1 VQIIIIGAGVI
12 GAAIA
17 RELSRYDIDIK
28 LLEKEPDVADGTSKA
43 NSGIIHAGYNADAN
57 TLKGT
62 MNVKSNPTY
71 DQLCEDL
78 KVPFKRNGSL
88 VVGFNDEDLKKLKV
102 KKENGEKNGIE
113 GLEILNREELFKKEP
128 NINKKA
134 QYALYAPSAGI
145 ISPYELTIGYA
156 DNAVRNGAEVLL
168 NTEVEDLIIKEGKV
182 TGVITNRGNYQA
194 DLVINSAGLYSD
206 KVAKMAGDKFEI
218 TPRKGEYHL
227 FDKVHGDLVNNTL
240 FPMPTEKS
248 KGILVLPTVHGNLL
262 IGPNANIIDDKNDFS
277 TTSDGLEKVF
287 EGAKKL
293 VPSVPEDGII
303 TSFSGLRASLPSN
316 DFHIGFSEN
325 KKALI
330 NLVGIQSPGLSSAP
344 AIAEKITEMVNQYFK
359 NNNMEIKL
367 KDDFIE
373 NNPSYPHYHRYEEND
388 EVEKWQNVVE
398 KNEDYGEI
406 ICRCE
411 HVSRGEIIDAIH
423 RPVPVKTIDAIK
435 RRTRASSG
443 RCQAGFCGPRL
454 LNILSNQLDID
465 PLEVTKKGGGS
476 KILKSRSKEL
486 ILEDI
491 NEEDNVG
498 DNNESI

>member
-1 VQIIIIGAGVI
+1 MQIIIIGAGVI
-12 GAAIA
+12 GSAIA
-17 RELSRYDIDIK
+17 RELSRYNIDII
-28 LLEKEPDVADGTSKA
+28 LIEKEPDVADGTSKA

-57 TLKGT
+57 TLKGS
-62 MNVKSNPTY
+62 MNVKSNPIY

-88 VVGFNDEDLKKLKV
+88 VVGFKDKDLKKLKA
-102 KKENGEKNGIE
+102 KKSNGEKNGIK
-113 GLEILNREELFKKEP
+113 GLEILNREELLAKEP
-128 NINKKA
+128 NINKNAK
-134 QYALYAPSAGI
+134 YALYAPSAGI

-156 DNAVRNGAEVLL
+156 DNAVRNGVEVLL
-168 NTEVEDLIIKEGKV
+168 NTKVTDLIIENDKV
-182 TGVITNRGNYQA
+182 KGVVTNRGNFNA

-206 KVAKMAGDKFEI
+206 KIAKMAGDNFEI

-227 FDKVHGDLVNNTL
+227 FDKVHGDLVSNTL

-262 IGPNANIIDDKNDFS
+262 IGPNANTIDDKDDFS
-277 TTSDGLEKVF
+277 TTSDGLEEVF
-287 EGAKKL
+287 RGAKKL
-293 VPSVPEDGII
+293 VPNVPQDGII

-316 DFHIGFSEN
+316 DFHIDFSKN

-344 AIAEKITEMVNQYFK
+344 AIADKVAEMVNHYFK
-359 NNNMEIKL
+359 INNKKLKL

-373 NNPSYPHYHRYEEND
+373 TNPSYPHYHRYEEEN
-388 EVEKWQNVVE
+388 EVEKWQQIVDE
-398 KNEDYGEI
+398 NEDYGEV

-411 HVSRGEIIDAIH
+411 HVSKGEIIDAIH
-423 RPVPVKTIDAIK
+423 RPIPATTVDAIK

-443 RCQAGFCGPRL
+443 RCQAGFCGPRI

-465 PLEVTKKGGGS
+465 PLEVTKKGKDS
-476 KILKSRSKEL
+476 KILKAKSKEL
-486 ILEDI
+486 ILKKI
-491 NEEDNVG
+491 KEENNVG
-498 DNNESI
+498 DKK